1 MSQNDSEQMELVLQ
15 TLPVFVVSLSISL
28 ASLRNQSAYGLP
40 IFWKRL
46 SFMPFPATGI
56 QTGGFRLSTGL
67 LLTLDSAQVV
77 ATFLRLQIL
86 QWCHTLRCLAKEPVF
101 LPSNF

>member
-28 ASLRNQSAYGLP
+28 ASLRNQPAYGLP

-46 SFMPFPATGI
+46 SFMPFRPPPE
-56 QTGGFRLSTGL
+56 FRLGGS
-67 LLTLDSAQVV
+67 VV
-77 ATFLRLQIL
+77 YWTVTNAGKCIM
-86 QWCHTLRCLAKEPVF
+86 CS
-101 LPSNF
+101 SNFYTVKF